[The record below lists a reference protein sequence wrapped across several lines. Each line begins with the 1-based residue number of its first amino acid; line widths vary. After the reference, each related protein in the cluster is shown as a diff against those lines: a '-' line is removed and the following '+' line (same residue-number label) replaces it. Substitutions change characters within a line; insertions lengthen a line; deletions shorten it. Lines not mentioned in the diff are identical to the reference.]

1 MVYHTAAQVAALRKM
16 PIDVIL
22 ASNRLNIEKLY
33 GVTKN
38 MIMIEEMKYYQS
50 NFENR
55 SNIQGRFVKFEYP
68 VFDDQISRRQVVY
81 DEEKSK
87 ISVLSWM
94 KWYGEEMFESN
105 DN

>member
-55 SNIQGRFVKFEYP
+55 SNMQRRSVKFEYP
-68 VFDDQISRRQVVY
+68 VFDDHISRRQVVY
-81 DEEKSK
+81 DESAD
-87 ISVLSWM
+87 LM
-94 KWYGEEMFESN
+94 KGTIYTY
-105 DN
+105 